1 MVGLLLGILGFAEL
15 YPVISTFAWSGAL
28 ETQTL
33 LELFGLP
40 SWVTALAIVGMALG
54 LFCFRRCWRESSAV
68 LLASKPKEESDNQ
81 KIGRLKTLP
90 IESGTG

>member
-1 MVGLLLGILGFAEL
+1 MGTASGKLDAPVFMVGLLLGILGFAEL

-40 SWVTALAIVGMALG
+40 SWVTALASVGMALG
-54 LFCFRRCWRESSAV
+54 LFRLSAV
-68 LLASKPKEESDNQ
+68 LERRFSHSSCQ
-81 KIGRLKTLP
+81 
-90 IESGTG
+90 

>member
-40 SWVTALAIVGMALG
+40 SWVVALAVAGMALG
-54 LFCFRRCWRESSAV
+54 LFWLSAV
-68 LLASKPKEESDNQ
+68 LERRFSHSSCQ
-81 KIGRLKTLP
+81 
-90 IESGTG
+90 

>member
-1 MVGLLLGILGFAEL
+1 MGTASGKLDAPVFMVGLLLGILGFAEL

-54 LFCFRRCWRESSAV
+54 LFWLSAV
-68 LLASKPKEESDNQ
+68 LERKFSRSSCQ
-81 KIGRLKTLP
+81 
-90 IESGTG
+90 

>member
-1 MVGLLLGILGFAEL
+1 VGTASGKLDAPVFMAGLLLGILGFAEL

-40 SWVTALAIVGMALG
+40 SWVVAFAVVGMALG
-54 LFCFRRCWRESSAV
+54 LFWLSAV
-68 LLASKPKEESDNQ
+68 LERRFSHSSCQ
-81 KIGRLKTLP
+81 
-90 IESGTG
+90 

>member
-40 SWVTALAIVGMALG
+40 SWVVALAVVGMALG
-54 LFCFRRCWRESSAV
+54 LFWLSAV
-68 LLASKPKEESDNQ
+68 LERKFSHSSC
-81 KIGRLKTLP
+81 R
-90 IESGTG
+90 

>member
-1 MVGLLLGILGFAEL
+1 VGTASGKLDAPVFMVGLLLGILGFAEI

-40 SWVTALAIVGMALG
+40 SWVVAFAVVGMAFG
-54 LFCFRRCWRESSAV
+54 LFWLSAV
-68 LLASKPKEESDNQ
+68 LERKFSHSSR
-81 KIGRLKTLP
+81 I
-90 IESGTG
+90 

>member
-1 MVGLLLGILGFAEL
+1 LDAPVFMVGLLLGILGFAEL

-40 SWVTALAIVGMALG
+40 SWVTALAVAGMALG
-54 LFCFRRCWRESSAV
+54 LFWLSAV
-68 LLASKPKEESDNQ
+68 VERRFRHSSR
-81 KIGRLKTLP
+81 I
-90 IESGTG
+90 